1 MLEEPT
7 SLRIEDPG
15 VRALF
20 TEDAR
25 FQSWLDVEAALAQ
38 AQAALGI
45 IPEAAAQEIAHKAHL
60 KYLDL
65 AAVRAGLAKTG
76 HPLVPLVWALDRACD
91 GDAGGYVHW
100 GATTQNVTQ
109 TGQLLQVSRAHDIF
123 LRKLA
128 TLLTTLADLAER
140 TKDAVLPGRT
150 HGQHAVPATFGF
162 KVAVWID
169 ELCRHVER
177 LRGCEPR
184 VFVAMLG
191 GGAGTLA
198 SLGEAG
204 LATQEKMAAALG
216 MRAMPVP
223 ARTIGDHQA
232 EYVLLL
238 GMLAATCS
246 KIGREIYTLM
256 KQEFGEVEEPVPP
269 GTVGSSTMPQKRNP
283 KLSQDIIA
291 AGAQIRALVPLALE
305 AMQTEHEADRTTSI
319 MMSRAIVQACELTGD
334 VLARM
339 IALFAGLQVFPER
352 MRANVELSGGLIMA
366 EALMLELGKQIGR
379 QRAHDAVYEAAQAS
393 VTQARPFRETL
404 AAEPHVS
411 ARLTK
416 AQIDALLDPAQY
428 TGLCRHFAERGA
440 ATARETAAAI
450 ASRPRGAHQTI
461 SR

>member
-76 HPLVPLVWALDRACD
+76 HPLVPLVWALDRACG

-123 LRKLA
+123 LRQLA

-204 LATQEKMAAALG
+204 LATQGKMAAALG

-393 VTQARPFRETL
+393 VTEARPFRETL
-404 AAEPHVS
+404 AADPHVS
-411 ARLTK
+411 AGLTPT
-416 AQIDALLDPAQY
+416 QVEALLDPARY
-428 TGLCRHFAERGA
+428 TGLCSQFAERGA
-440 ATARETAAAI
+440 AMGREIAA
-450 ASRPRGAHQTI
+450 TI
-461 SR
+461 GRRMDNP